1 MLTVV
6 WPNWSLVELNYFETA
21 TLGTEVHE
29 TDCCKQGGHY
39 VKIAKGCNVAPTNI
53 KKKHY

>member
-6 WPNWSLVELNYFETA
+6 WPNWSLVELNCFETA